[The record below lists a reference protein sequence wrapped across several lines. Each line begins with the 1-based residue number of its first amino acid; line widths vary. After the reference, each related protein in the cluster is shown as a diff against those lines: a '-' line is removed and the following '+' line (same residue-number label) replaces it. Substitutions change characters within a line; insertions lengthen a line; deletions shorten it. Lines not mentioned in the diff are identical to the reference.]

1 MANTCGM
8 ADAPAPGSA
17 TAADSAALAA
27 AVQGGVGAAAGVLE
41 LYNLRAHH
49 AAAHPSHPVPAA
61 ALVGDLE
68 RELVRQVGG
77 LRTKVTAEQKR
88 KLSAANAP
96 APAAAAPTPAATAT
110 PAPAPAAGPA

>member
-1 MANTCGM
+1 MVTPTKKM
-8 ADAPAPGSA
+8 SAPAPC
-17 TAADSAALAA
+17 TNHLIECEFCEPE
-27 AVQGGVGAAAGVLE
+27 QGGKRPVFWS
-41 LYNLRAHH
+41 YNLRAHH
-49 AAAHPSHPVPAA
+49 AAAHPSHPVPVA

-96 APAAAAPTPAATAT
+96 APAAAAPAPAATAT
-110 PAPAPAAGPA
+110 PAPAPAAGPV